1 MRLLKALVVTGLF
14 AFALN
19 AHSSAQAPN
28 GNRVVAGQILVK
40 FTPGTNGQA
49 KAAAHRQGGGR
60 VQSEIAETGLQLV
73 AVPAGDETGA
83 INRYRRN
90 PNVMYAEPNFIRSI
104 PEPVSGST
112 PTNHVP
118 GTEAIP
124 GDHMFKEQWALHNT
138 GQQFYCP
145 IPAWPDFCFY
155 AGTPDADTDAPEAW
169 AISTGNAITV
179 AVIDTG
185 IDYTHPDLAGN
196 YAGGI
201 DYVTP
206 DGDPMD
212 DHGHGTH
219 VSGTIAAAMNNLT
232 GDPAQEEGVVGV
244 APFARIRAYK
254 VCDANGSCS
263 DFAIQQ
269 AIVQAVADGAKV
281 INMSL
286 GGAERSQGLD
296 DAVQFAWNAGLVIVA
311 GAGNDGNTNLF
322 YPAAFDHVISVGAFD
337 EDHRRATFSNYGD
350 WVDISAPGNVI
361 LSTYPMDACAPSTE
375 PGDIGCYN
383 WLSGTSMATPHVSG
397 AAALVWSRG
406 DVTSNQQ
413 VVDILLNSADPQG
426 VDPVRLDSWTIH
438 GGLNLHDAMAG
449 WISPPTLP
457 RVTVSAGPIKP
468 LEAGPTS
475 GAFVLARDGDV
486 SAALDVNFDITGTAT
501 SGADYVP
508 VSNMASFA
516 AGASTAV
523 VPITPIDD
531 LLVEPDETVVLT
543 ISGGAGYIPGSPS
556 SASLKI
562 GSDDLPPDLIVSAFT
577 APAVGG
583 AGLSITVNDTTKNQ
597 GGGSSVATLTTFYLS
612 ANAVLDAPDIQLGTR
627 DVPALLPGGTNAG
640 PSTLTIPANTAGG
653 SYYIHAKVDAANTI
667 TETLENNNVRTA
679 GPVRIGPDL
688 TITSLNAPA
697 AAGDGDTITVSDIT
711 TNAGGGNAGPSRTA
725 LYLST
730 NLAWDAADKPIGGR
744 DIGPLGVNGA
754 SSAQTQ
760 AVIPSG
766 TTGGLYYVIARA
778 DDLNAVTESQETN
791 NIRASASIKI
801 GPDLIVSALTVPSS
815 GAGAGGTVTVSDTT
829 KNQGAG
835 TPTAASTTAFYL
847 STNTAF
853 DASDRLVGTRPVMAL
868 AAGQTQMVSTPLQI
882 PTDVATGNYFILARA
897 DVNNDVVESV
907 ESNNVNFAPIKIGP
921 DLTETALSVAG
932 TAVPGGS
939 INVTETTKNAG
950 GGAAGPST
958 TKFYLSSN
966 GLFDANDVFICS
978 RDVGS
983 LGAGG
988 TSLATTP
995 CTIPAGTAPG
1005 NMFLIGVVD
1014 GTGVVTETNETNNTL
1029 AVFIT
1034 VKTS

>member
-1 MRLLKALVVTGLF
+1 MRLLKALVATGLF
-14 AFALN
+14 AFALS
-19 AHSSAQAPN
+19 AHPSAQGPN
-28 GNRVVAGQILVK
+28 ANRVVAGQILVK

-49 KAAAHRQGGGR
+49 KADAHRQGGGR
-60 VQSEIAETGLQLV
+60 VQNEIADTGLQLV

-90 PNVMYAEPNFIRSI
+90 PNVVYAEPNFIRSV
-104 PEPVSGST
+104 PEPVSGSK

-118 GTEAIP
+118 GTEPIP

-138 GQQFYCP
+138 GQPFYCP
-145 IPAWPDFCFY
+145 IPVFPDFCFY
-155 AGTPDADTDAPEAW
+155 VGTPDADIDAPEAW

-232 GDPAQEEGVVGV
+232 GTPAEEEGVVGV

-254 VCDANGSCS
+254 VCDAAGNCS

-296 DAVQFAWNAGLVIVA
+296 DAVQLAWNAGVVIVA

-361 LSTYPMDACAPSTE
+361 LSTYPMNACAPSTV

-426 VDPVRLDSWTIH
+426 LDPVRLDSWTIH
-438 GGLNLHDAMAG
+438 GGLNLHDAMGFGSTGLPA
-449 WISPPTLP
+449 P
-457 RVTVSAGPIKP
+457 RVTVSAGPTKP

-486 SAALDVNFDITGTAT
+486 SAALDVHFEMTGTAT
-501 SGADYVP
+501 SGADYLP
-508 VSNMASFA
+508 VSNIASFA
-516 AGASTAV
+516 AGASTTV

-531 LLVEPDETVVLT
+531 VIVEPDETVVLT
-543 ISGGAGYIPGSPS
+543 ISGGADYSPGSPS
-556 SASLKI
+556 SATLAI
-562 GSDDLPPDLIVSAFT
+562 GSDDVPSDLIVSALT
-577 APAVGG
+577 IPAVGG
-583 AGLSITVNDTTKNQ
+583 AGAPIAVNETTKNQ
-597 GGGSSVATLTTFYLS
+597 GGGQSEASVTAFYLS
-612 ANAVLDAPDIQLGTR
+612 ANTVWDAADTPLGTR
-627 DVPALLPGGTNAG
+627 AVPVLTPGAVNSAVT
-640 PSTLTIPANTAGG
+640 TLTIPANTAVG
-653 SYYIHAKVDAANTI
+653 SYYIIAKADGNATI
-667 TETLENNNVRTA
+667 TETQENNNTRSA
-679 GPVRIGPDL
+679 GPVRVGPDL
-688 TITSLNAPA
+688 IVSSVTAPA
-697 AAGDGDTITVSDIT
+697 FAGDGESMTVSDT
-711 TNAGGGNAGPSRTA
+711 TSNQGGGGAGSSRTA
-725 LYLST
+725 FYLST
-730 NLAWDAADKPIGGR
+730 NLGLDASDVLLGTR
-744 DIGPLGVNGA
+744 DIGGLAA
-754 SSAQTQ
+754 SAPSTASTTLT
-760 AVIPSG
+760 IPPG
-766 TTGGLYYVIARA
+766 TAGGLYYVIAQA
-778 DDLNAVTESQETN
+778 DTANTVVESQETN
-791 NIRASASIKI
+791 NVRGSGAIKI
-801 GPDLIVSALTVPSS
+801 GPDLIVLTLSGPAVAAAGSS
-815 GAGAGGTVTVSDTT
+815 VTVTDTT

-835 TPTAASTTAFYL
+835 SPTVQSTTTFYL
-847 STNTAF
+847 SANTLL
-853 DASDRLVGTRPVMAL
+853 DAPDKPIGSRTVISLGP
-868 AAGQTQMVSTPLQI
+868 GQTQMVSTSVQI
-882 PTDVATGNYFILARA
+882 PSDTVTGSYFVLAKA
-897 DVNNDVVESV
+897 DGNNQVVESN
-907 ESNNVNFAPIKIGP
+907 ESNNVNSTPIKVGP
-921 DLTETALSVAG
+921 DLTETALSVTGTLVAG
-932 TAVPGGS
+932 GAFN
-939 INVTETTKNAG
+939 ITETTKNTG
-950 GGAAGPST
+950 GGAAGAST
-958 TKFYLSSN
+958 TRFYLSSN
-966 GLFDANDVFICS
+966 GVFDASDTLICS
-978 RDVGS
+978 REVGT
-983 LGAGG
+983 LVGG
-988 TSLATTP
+988 GGVSQATTP
-995 CTIPAGTAPG
+995 CTIPAGRAPG
-1005 NMFLIGVVD
+1005 TTFLIGVAD
-1014 GTGVVTETNETNNTL
+1014 GGNVVQETNETNNTY
-1029 AVFIT
+1029 AI
-1034 VKTS
+1034 SIRIN